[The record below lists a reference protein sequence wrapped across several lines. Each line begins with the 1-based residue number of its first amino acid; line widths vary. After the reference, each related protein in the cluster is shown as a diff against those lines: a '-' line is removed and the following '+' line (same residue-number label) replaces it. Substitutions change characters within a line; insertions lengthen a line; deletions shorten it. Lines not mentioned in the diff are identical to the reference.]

1 VERRLDWTSAG
12 FTKPLRLVLEDVLR
26 PERNIVVRTEAG
38 IVQEVVYEG
47 RVPHLFEERL
57 YRPLTTLAMQG
68 AHQARR
74 MQSGRLGTY
83 VGYLVG
89 LVLVVLA
96 AAKLGVIG

>member
-1 VERRLDWTSAG
+1 M
-12 FTKPLRLVLEDVLR
+12 
-26 PERNIVVRTEAG
+26 RTERG

-57 YRPLTTLAMQG
+57 YRPLTARSRCWG

-83 VGYLVG
+83 VGYLVA